1 MKSHRMMIVMMA
13 AMSLASVS
21 FADDKPTTGRPVKPV
36 SWEELQGRCQDPNNY
51 QDLQGVLPT
60 NIQIECTNV
69 VRTWVQSEPGVV
81 PLAADRG
88 VAAAVSA
95 TKFTVNSES
104 RALGFP
110 GENGACPRF
119 KEVVRTS
126 NIVVPVSCGQVMGF
140 KGKPVDFC
148 QGIFD
153 SGKGQGPKETVT
165 RETGRVI
172 DSCAGIPGAGGTG
185 GGKPKPD
192 SLE

>member
-1 MKSHRMMIVMMA
+1 MKSHRMIIVMMA
-13 AMSLASVS
+13 AMFAGGA

-36 SWEELQGRCQDPNNY
+36 SWEELKGRCQDPNNY
-51 QDLQGVLPT
+51 QDLQGVLPS

-81 PLAADRG
+81 PLSADRG
-88 VAAAVSA
+88 VAAAVTA
-95 TKFTVNSES
+95 TKFSVGSES
-104 RALGFP
+104 RALQFP
-110 GENGACPRF
+110 AEAGACPRF

-126 NIVVPVSCGQVMGF
+126 SIVVPVSCGQVIGF

-165 RETGRVI
+165 RDTGRVI

-185 GGKPKPD
+185 PKPI
-192 SLE
+192 E